1 MGALLGLATVL
12 DRIIAP
18 VLTAGR
24 SLGACCMGAMA
35 VVILA
40 QVFFRYVLG
49 SALAWPEET
58 ARFLMLWSMGLMAAS
73 AYRRGGFVAIE
84 MIVAL
89 MPRRLAAV
97 LAAVLIAL
105 NIVILAVAVRIGW
118 GEVTGITGRFAT
130 DSLWIFAPWLDAG
143 WFKLPKAAMSASM
156 LVCVTLLLAVAAE
169 LLVRS
174 LVILMGAE
182 DRLPVIPDTVTL
194 GAE

>member
-12 DRIIAP
+12 DRVIAP
-18 VLTAGR
+18 VLTVGR
-24 SLGACCMGAMA
+24 WLGAFCMGAMA

-73 AYRRGGFVAIE
+73 AYRRGGFVAID
-84 MIVAL
+84 MIVGL
-89 MPRRLAAV
+89 LPRRVAALIAAV
-97 LAAVLIAL
+97 LVAL
-105 NIVILAVAVRIGW
+105 NIVLLAVAARIGW

-130 DSLWIFAPWLDAG
+130 DSMWIWAPWLDAG
-143 WFKLPKAAMSASM
+143 WFKLPKAAMSAS
-156 LVCVTLLLAVAAE
+156 LLACVALLLAVAVE

-174 LVILMGAE
+174 LVHLLGSG